1 MSNRRRLRSLLGSRI
16 LRATIAATVVVLAFR
31 QLSERYTCMLPWNAP
46 RYAMEPAM
54 FVIVSAI
61 FFGGFVWLVAEAVWA
76 VSEWAGLPPVAA
88 RLAGVAM
95 AVVAYGSIVAVAW
108 AADPAPRSA
117 GGDSYRVVL
126 SLSWAAGYLQASGHY
141 SSAECGY

>member
-1 MSNRRRLRSLLGSRI
+1 
-16 LRATIAATVVVLAFR
+16 
-31 QLSERYTCMLPWNAP
+31 MLPWNAP
-46 RYAMEPAM
+46 GYAMEPAM

-61 FFGGFVWLVAEAVWA
+61 FFGGFVWLVAEAVCA
-76 VSEWAGLPPVAA
+76 VSEWVGLPPVTA

-108 AADPAPRSA
+108 AADPVPPSA
-117 GGDSYRVVL
+117 GGGSYRVVL